1 MPLPRHGGHDRS
13 AAPHPR
19 RHGNGRRR
27 QNRAGGGSGTPGTCA
42 GLLHE
47 WALRMQF
54 GGRLVMREQLH
65 HLCRPP
71 GATTSNCACSLSK
84 PAPSPADTG
93 GALRA
98 LIRGIKAGKADHLLR
113 GQSGAHSLT

>member
-1 MPLPRHGGHDRS
+1 M
-13 AAPHPR
+13 
-19 RHGNGRRR
+19 
-27 QNRAGGGSGTPGTCA
+27 

-65 HLCRPP
+65 HLCR
-71 GATTSNCACSLSK
+71 ATERDTSNCACSPSK

-98 LIRGIKAGKADHLLR
+98 LIRAIKAGKADHLL
-113 GQSGAHSLT
+113 